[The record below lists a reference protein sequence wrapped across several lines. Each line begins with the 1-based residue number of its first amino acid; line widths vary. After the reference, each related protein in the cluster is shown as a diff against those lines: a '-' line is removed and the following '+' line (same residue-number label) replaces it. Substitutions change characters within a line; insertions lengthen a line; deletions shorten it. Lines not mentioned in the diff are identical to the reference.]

1 MKLSILALILFS
13 VATPASASPILT
25 LTPGAPAPPGGTFTW
40 SAVLVNGTADYIVPD
55 LVQSNFPDE
64 YILDFDLAPF
74 NSLDFGVLAPG
85 ATSPDFSITASI
97 PSNAVPGAQIG
108 NTTSG
113 PFYTIQLEV
122 QEYPDTTF
130 EGFDGSPLV
139 TSNFVAINIA
149 NPSVTAAPESASRQ
163 LFALGL
169 AALSAVWW
177 KNRTRKKRRSSN
189 A

>member
-1 MKLSILALILFS
+1 MKLSVFALLLFS
-13 VATPASASPILT
+13 FATPASASLILT

-40 SAVLVNGTADYIVPD
+40 SAVLVNGTADYVVPD
-55 LVQSNFPDE
+55 LVQSNFPDDF
-64 YILDFDLAPF
+64 ILDFDLGPF

-85 ATSPDFSITASI
+85 ATSPDFNITASI

-139 TSNFVAINIA
+139 TSNFVAINVA
-149 NPSVTAAPESASRQ
+149 NASVTATPEPASTQ
-163 LFALGL
+163 LFAFGL
-169 AALSAVWW
+169 VALAIALW
-177 KNRTRKKRRSSN
+177 KKRDRKE